1 MGLPFGRAI
10 RCIFCFFNYE
20 LKAFEKKT
28 RKSSDRKSPT
38 GSATKQTIGTEM
50 IGKDGNMW
58 VIKADKNGV
67 NHWKKI

>member
-1 MGLPFGRAI
+1 MKHLNDF
-10 RCIFCFFNYE
+10 
-20 LKAFEKKT
+20 KQFEAKNTDADAGSSLKT

-50 IGKDGNMW
+50 KGNDGNMW